1 MKYATFIISFMAAAA
16 VLALLAKPE
25 VNMADDRLTP
35 AEERVIAHKGT
46 EAPFT
51 GKYHDFKGQGTYVC
65 KRCGAPLYRSA
76 AKFDSGCG
84 WPSFDEEIAGAV
96 ERRRDADG
104 LRSEI
109 LCAACGAH
117 LGHVFLGE
125 GFTAKNTRHCVN
137 SLSMNFIPADGRG
150 TATAIF
156 ASGCFWGTQHVL
168 QARRGVLTT
177 SAGFTG
183 GHVPR
188 PTYEQVCGGDTGHA
202 EAVRVVFDPAQVGF
216 EELARLFFETH
227 DFTQVDRQGP
237 DIGSQYRSEIFFLD
251 KEQKQAAEKLIAE
264 LRAKGHK
271 VATRLSPA
279 GEFWPADDYHQNYY
293 WKTGGSP
300 YCHVRREVF

>member
-1 MKYATFIISFMAAAA
+1 
-16 VLALLAKPE
+16 VLAGSE
-25 VNMADDRLTP
+25 VRMTDQKLTP
-35 AEERVIAHKGT
+35 AEEGVIVHKGT
-46 EAPFT
+46 ELPFT
-51 GKYHDFKGQGTYVC
+51 GLYHDFKGRGTYVC

-76 AKFDSGCG
+76 SKFDSGCG
-84 WPSFDEEIAGAV
+84 WPSFDQEIAGAV
-96 ERRRDADG
+96 SSRPDADG

-109 LCAACGAH
+109 ACAACGAH
-117 LGHVFLGE
+117 LGHVFFGE
-125 GFTAKNTRHCVN
+125 GFTSRNIRHCVN

-177 SAGFTG
+177 AAGFTG

-202 EAVRVVFDPAQVGF
+202 EAVRVVYDPAQVSF

-251 KEQKQAAEKLIAE
+251 EGQKLAAERLVAE
-264 LRAKGHK
+264 LGAKGYR
-271 VATRLSPA
+271 VATRVTAA
-279 GEFWPADDYHQNYY
+279 GDFWPAEDYHQNYY
-293 WKTGGSP
+293 WKTGRLPSCRLPRPLPQEQAAGA
-300 YCHVRREVF
+300 